1 MTVQISIIITDP
13 NRFHVAPMPHL
24 PFRIIQ
30 DIVKWISYHLQEYWI
45 IVHNFWRY
53 STDWCTFPSGHLSS
67 SYYMCPDILKY
78 DCPLINCQIN

>member
-30 DIVKWISYHLQEYWI
+30 DIVKAISGSVI
-45 IVHNFWRY
+45 ISR
-53 STDWCTFPSGHLSS
+53 STDWCTFPRGHLSS